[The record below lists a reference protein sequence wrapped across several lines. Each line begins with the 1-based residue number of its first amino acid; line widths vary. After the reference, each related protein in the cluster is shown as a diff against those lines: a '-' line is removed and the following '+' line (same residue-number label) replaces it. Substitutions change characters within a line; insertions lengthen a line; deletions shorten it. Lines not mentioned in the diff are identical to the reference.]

1 MKADIAATP
10 QLAIDTSRDFRIHTV
25 CLQPSPTFPM
35 KIAVIG
41 AGHSG
46 NVCAA
51 LLAKRGHDVA
61 VFDECKRPDLIV
73 GESLVPGV
81 IPLLRRL
88 GIEEKVAAIGVKK
101 PGVTFFPALGKKFD
115 FSFSSLPGK
124 FPPYAYN
131 VARPAFDH
139 IIEECASS
147 AGVKRIFH
155 SAKIVAHGDTLK
167 LASETLA
174 SSNLWNGNQPDLIID
189 ASGRRRVIAR
199 LLDIGAHLGPR
210 RDVSHFAHYEG
221 FSPEMPRGQ
230 VRINRLKNGWAWR
243 IPLQGKMSFGVVMD
257 QKAAA
262 ELGGTADERL
272 DAAMKTDPQLSQETE
287 GARQVCEAQTYA
299 NYQLVSS
306 RGAGENWASIGD
318 AFGFVDPMLSP
329 GMMLALQSAEMLDK
343 YLSEHPL
350 KEALEIYSSKIFE
363 NLQAWRDLID
373 YFYDGRIF
381 ELHDHGREFE
391 SKFPYLPLGFI
402 ESFMS
407 RNMSG
412 MASGFTTSSRWS
424 WGVLKNAER
433 FVLGERCA
441 PSRYAIS

>member
-1 MKADIAATP
+1 M
-10 QLAIDTSRDFRIHTV
+10 R
-25 CLQPSPTFPM
+25 
-35 KIAVIG
+35 IAVIG
-41 AGHSG
+41 SGPSG

-61 VFDECKRPDLIV
+61 VFDGDKRPDLIV

-81 IPLLRRL
+81 IPLFRRL
-88 GIEEKVAAIGVKK
+88 GIEDKVAALGVKK
-101 PGVTFFPALGKKFD
+101 PGVTFFPAPGKKFE

-131 VARPAFDH
+131 VSRPAFDQVV
-139 IIEECASS
+139 EECATA
-147 AGVKRIFH
+147 AGAKRIFH
-155 SAKIVAHGDTLK
+155 AATLLANGDK
-167 LASETLA
+167 LQLDAETLL
-174 SSNLWNGNQPDLIID
+174 SSNLWDGNQPDFIID
-189 ASGRRRVIAR
+189 ASGRRRAVAR
-199 LLDIGAHLGPR
+199 LLNINAHIGPR

-230 VRINRLKNGWAWR
+230 VRINRLKNGWSWR
-243 IPLQGKMSFGVVMD
+243 IPLQGKMSFGIVMD
-257 QKAAA
+257 QKAAG
-262 ELGGTADERL
+262 ELGKTAAERL
-272 DAAMKTDPQLSQETE
+272 DAAMRNDPQLSEETL
-287 GARQVCEAQTYA
+287 GARQVSEAQTYA

-306 RGAGENWASIGD
+306 RGVGQNWAAIGD

-329 GMMLALQSAEMLDK
+329 GMMLALQSAEMLDSC
-343 YLSEHPL
+343 LSGYPS
-350 KEALEIYSSKIFE
+350 KQALADYSAKMHGNIT
-363 NLQAWRDLID
+363 AWRDLID

-381 ELHDHGREFE
+381 ELHDRGREFE
-391 SKFPYLPLGFI
+391 SNFPYLPLAFI

-433 FVLGERCA
+433 FVLGELRA
-441 PSRYAIS
+441 PSRYAIA